1 MQCCLP
7 CQEGKKKKER
17 KPHRTRTTRKREWNN
32 HQIHPVF
39 SKNMVFF
46 AWAYM
51 GCSDRGIVGRS
62 HHFLSAQKGRDPK
75 PRPQCLS
82 TGTKA
87 LQLWCKWEAEV
98 PRSGSV
104 HLNGAQPNA
113 EPLGDSQ
120 WKFKKLQPLSFDSS
134 HIETRSA
141 STLTQPGLLFLNTAT
156 VYLAKASLL
165 WLSQYYF
172 DKTP

>member
-1 MQCCLP
+1 MLSSLP
-7 CQEGKKKKER
+7 RRERKKKENPTEQEPQENENEITIR
-17 KPHRTRTTRKREWNN
+17 YTLYFQRTWYFLHELTWDAVTVVQWAARTT
-32 HQIHPVF
+32 
-39 SKNMVFF
+39 
-46 AWAYM
+46 Y
-51 GCSDRGIVGRS
+51 
-62 HHFLSAQKGRDPK
+62 SAQKGRDPK

-120 WKFKKLQPLSFDSS
+120 RKFKKLQPLSFDSS

>member
-1 MQCCLP
+1 MLSSLP
-7 CQEGKKKKER
+7 RRKKKERKRKR
-17 KPHRTRTTRKREWNN
+17 KPHRTRTTRKQKWNK
-32 HQIHPVF
+32 HEIHTAF
-39 SKNMVFF
+39 SKNMLFLV
-46 AWAYM
+46 WADM
-51 GCSDRGIVGRS
+51 GCSGTVGCS

-75 PRPQCLS
+75 PRGQCLNP
-82 TGTKA
+82 GMQA
-87 LQLWCKWEAEV
+87 LHLWCKWEAEA

-104 HLNGAQPNA
+104 HLNGAQCNT

-120 WKFKKLQPLSFDSS
+120 WKFRKIQPLSFDSS

-141 STLTQPGLLFLNTAT
+141 SALTQPGLLFLNTAT